1 MYGLG
6 VNVNGQGGINQ
17 NPPLPSAQN
26 VSAPNQIRTHEG
38 KVAKALVSGLDK
50 MSFDSITFTQLL
62 ISEGGPMLRRRILN
76 LAIGIIKEFANH
88 WDHGT
93 HNDEVAR
100 DAKRL
105 KDTLDQFNM

>member
-1 MYGLG
+1 MNGVQFGGYGG
-6 VNVNGQGGINQ
+6 GGINQ

-26 VSAPNQIRTHEG
+26 VNAPNLVRTHEG

-105 KDTLDQFNM
+105 KDTLEQFKM